1 MARYRVRGLR
11 SGGELAV
18 LALDADTEAAARRH
32 ASEQGVSVLSVARE
46 RAGWPK
52 LLPGSRTSFSLSLF
66 TQQFVSLLE
75 AGLGATEALE
85 ALAGKSGD
93 ETGAIL
99 KGVLADVSTGLT
111 LSQAFARAGAAFP
124 PLFVATVRASERT
137 GDMHMALA
145 RYGAYLAQAETLRG
159 RVVSALVYPAML
171 AITGVAVSAF
181 LLLYVVPRFGR
192 IYDDMGRDLPLL
204 SRILMKTG
212 DLLSQNAM
220 LLGAA
225 LVALAFLA
233 GRLAMRPA
241 VRERLTRAAW
251 RTPRIGEA
259 IRLYHLAQF
268 YRSMGMLLKGGM
280 PVVTSLGLARDL
292 LAQAMRPGV
301 DAARA
306 RIAEGI
312 PSSVALGE
320 CGLATPVALSLMR
333 VGERSGQLGEMME
346 RVAIFHDAELARRI
360 ELATRLFEPLLMA
373 AIGIVIGALVVLLY
387 LPVFELANSLQ

>member
-1 MARYRVRGLR
+1 MTRYRVRGLR

-18 LALDADTEAAARRH
+18 LALDAEDEAGARRH
-32 ASEQGVSVLSVARE
+32 ASEQGLSVVSIAPE
-46 RAGWPK
+46 RAS
-52 LLPGSRTSFSLSLF
+52 LAQLAGSRVRFSLLLF
-66 TQQFVSLLE
+66 TQEFVSLLE
-75 AGLGATEALE
+75 AGLGAREALE
-85 ALAGKSGD
+85 ALAGKSRD
-93 ETGAIL
+93 EGAATL
-99 KGVLADVSTGLT
+99 RGVLADINAGLT
-111 LSQAFARAGAAFP
+111 LSQAFERAGNTFP

-137 GDMHMALA
+137 GDMQMALA
-145 RYGAYLAQAETLRG
+145 RYGEYLGQVERLRG
-159 RVVSALVYPAML
+159 KVTNALVYPVML
-171 AITGVAVSAF
+171 ALVGAAVSAF

-192 IYDDMGRDLPLL
+192 IYDDMGRDLPFL

-212 DLLSQNAM
+212 ELLSQNAT
-220 LLGAA
+220 
-225 LVALAFLA
+225 VALAATAAAAFL
-233 GRLAMRPA
+233 GWRLAKKPA

-251 RTPRIGEA
+251 ATPRIGEA

-280 PVVTSLGLARDL
+280 PIVPSLGLARDL

-301 DAARA
+301 DQARA

-312 PSSVALGE
+312 PASVALSDA
-320 CGLATPVALSLMR
+320 GLATSVALSLLR
-333 VGERSGQLGEMME
+333 VGEKSGQLGDMME

-373 AIGIVIGALVVLLY
+373 AIGVVIGVLVVLLY